1 VTSAVATGP
10 LNRLFTREES
20 KVKRL
25 RLKVK
30 KSQYGLRGGL
40 GLPMGLL
47 SLMLF
52 LSLASQA
59 WSQDNA
65 ESRLAENNG
74 AAHSSADA
82 SSVKESSDE
91 ASSAVANSA
100 GEGAAGVRSQAIY
113 VPLDPA
119 FVVNYGG
126 PGRLQFLKAELTVR
140 VGSDRDAAAIR
151 HHTQPVD
158 FALQSAGERQL
169 GQPTRKGVTA
179 PSGLRRNSPADAG
192 RSGRAGFDGGVFQ
205 SADRT
210 AVKQSTA

>member
-1 VTSAVATGP
+1 MTSAVATGP

-151 HHTQPVD
+151 HHMPYIRNQLILLFSQQERD
-158 FALQSAGERQL
+158 SLDSQQGKELLRQAAFEEIHQLMLAEAGELDLMGVYFNQL
-169 GQPTRKGVTA
+169 IVQR
-179 PSGLRRNSPADAG
+179 
-192 RSGRAGFDGGVFQ
+192 
-205 SADRT
+205 
-210 AVKQSTA
+210 